1 MSENAPSRS
10 AETQRAYTERARRLA
25 RRCHADLGLDAGER
39 ITHAQ
44 LVAWLTTHKAG
55 WAPATWRAYKA
66 VVMAVL
72 DAAGCRQEERL
83 RARPDEAAEAEA
95 ALSRIADLRS
105 ALQREAQT
113 GCLAVVTRTSA
124 AKAKR
129 LPPRDRAEIARQ
141 LLAGRAR
148 DASVLDD
155 YLVASVR
162 CGFRP
167 CEWPSAQR
175 LPCSEDNALIL
186 RVANAKHGTLRAHGF
201 HRTLRF
207 LALPEADRAAITR
220 WMETVAACEGD
231 AYDTMLSRISDL
243 LYRTTRALWPRRK
256 HHPTLYTPR
265 HEFSAMAKLVYERV
279 EVAAMMGHATDL
291 TASVH
296 YGRCR
301 AGAKPLTPDL
311 SAAIACLPRPNPDE
325 VMRVRRSFA
334 DRLARMP
341 TAGRCLRN

>member
-1 MSENAPSRS
+1 MSEKAPSRS
-10 AETQRAYTERARRLA
+10 AETQLAYTERARRLA
-25 RRCHADLGLDAGER
+25 RRCHADLGLDGGER

-44 LVAWLTTHKAG
+44 LVAWLTSHKAG

-66 VVMAVL
+66 VVVAVL
-72 DAAGCRQEERL
+72 EAAGNRQEERR

-95 ALSRIADLRS
+95 ALSRLADLRGV
-105 ALQREAQT
+105 LQEASQA

-129 LPPRDRAEIARQ
+129 LPPGDRAEIARR

-148 DASVLDD
+148 DASLLTD
-155 YLVASVR
+155 YLVAGVR

-167 CEWPSAQR
+167 CEWPSAAR
-175 LPCSEDNALIL
+175 LPCPEDGVLVL
-186 RVANAKHGTLRAHGF
+186 RVANAKRDLLRAHGS

-207 LALPEADRAAITR
+207 LALPEADRAAIAR
-220 WMETVAACEGD
+220 WMEIVAACESE
-231 AYDTMLSRISDL
+231 AYDALLGRISDL

-256 HHPTLYTPR
+256 RYPTLYTPR
-265 HEFSAMAKLVYERV
+265 HEFSAMAKLVYERA

-301 AGAKPLTPDL
+301 GGAGQLPPDL
-311 SAAIACLPRPNPDE
+311 SAAIACLPRPDPDE
-325 VMRVRRSFA
+325 VTRVRRYFA
-334 DRLARMP
+334 DRIARIP
-341 TAGRCLRN
+341 AAGRDLRP